1 MQACTQLISSCL
13 AISDPYGFMY
23 LCSCAALSQEL
34 TQTRIRPPPSAVFMF
49 CIQMHNKS
57 ETFIHILIMY
67 FIKCTH
73 AQTQA
78 DAQTPHIHL
87 EKLLCGIQ
95 NRCSWLESLSTASDV
110 TSARSVSCSSPT
122 PFLFPTLFHQLNPS
136 FDTSEGVPHM
146 PVTSPL
152 LHRRFLHSSLSRARV
167 SVWNLCTL

>member
-1 MQACTQLISSCL
+1 MFCHIWSST
-13 AISDPYGFMY
+13 SYGY
-23 LCSCAALSQEL
+23 TDVRSRTALSQEL
-34 TQTRIRPPPSAVFMF
+34 TQTHIHPPPSAVFMF

-73 AQTQA
+73 ADTRRCTDTTYSPREA
-78 DAQTPHIHL
+78 PVW
-87 EKLLCGIQ
+87 IQ
-95 NRCSWLESLSTASDV
+95 KRCYWLESLSTASDV

-152 LHRRFLHSSLSRARV
+152 LHQRFLHSSLSRARV